1 MVTKYHTHNF
11 SVLEKW
17 LIISRPNR
25 GLQFAWLAGIL
36 QSWTKVLVDKGS
48 YANGTTTIRKFLKEF
63 NWSHREVHRGV
74 LRQISIHCFQF
85 WVIWAV
91 VWVFGISLILLK
103 YPTSEDNF
111 LIFSIALQNKYK
123 IKLNLLHIV
132 TSALKSWLTY
142 RMSHR
147 YWANFLTSYLWLE
160 PIFLGPDSIS
170 MTHETW
176 QIDYHHFL
184 RSILKIEIIFWSFK
198 IFCLFFPKSKL
209 GNLDPY
215 SGT

>member
-1 MVTKYHTHNF
+1 MITKYHTHNF

-63 NWSHREVHRGV
+63 NWSHREVHRGI

-91 VWVFGISLILLK
+91 VWAIGIPLILLK

-123 IKLNLLHIV
+123 IKLNFLHIV
-132 TSALKSWLTY
+132 ASALKSWLTY
-142 RMSHR
+142 KQLHKSEKIVNF
-147 YWANFLTSYLWLE
+147 WALNYTLFLVKVRLKVLISNNNMTETVRSSLW
-160 PIFLGPDSIS
+160 
-170 MTHETW
+170 
-176 QIDYHHFL
+176 Y
-184 RSILKIEIIFWSFK
+184 
-198 IFCLFFPKSKL
+198 
-209 GNLDPY
+209 
-215 SGT
+215 